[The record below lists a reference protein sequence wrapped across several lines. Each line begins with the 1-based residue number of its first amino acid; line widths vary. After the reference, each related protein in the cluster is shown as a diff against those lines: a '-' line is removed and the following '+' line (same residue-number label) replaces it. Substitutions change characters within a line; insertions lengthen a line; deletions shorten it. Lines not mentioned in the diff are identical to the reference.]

1 MKKFFFYFCLF
12 LFCFIQNSWSDHF
25 IINNIVINKPWIK
38 SIQSGQK
45 VTSGYLKII
54 NNSKSDDVLLSIE
67 SNFAKNNQIHSM
79 DIQNDVMKMKHLKS
93 GLLIK
98 KKSKISLTSG
108 GFHLMFF
115 DIKEELKNKKY
126 LFIILNF
133 KKNGS
138 IEIPFQIKK
147 NHTKG
152 HKHLICLK

>member
-1 MKKFFFYFCLF
+1 MKNIFVYFCFF
-12 LFCFIQNSWSDHF
+12 LFCFIQNSWPDNF
-25 IINNIVINKPWIK
+25 IINNIYINKPWIK
-38 SIQSGQK
+38 FILSGQK
-45 VTSGYLKII
+45 VTSGYLEII

-79 DIQNDVMKMKHLKS
+79 NIQNDVMKMKHFKS

-98 KKSKISLTSG
+98 KKSKILLKPG

-115 DIKEELKNKKY
+115 DIYEELKNKKHLY
-126 LFIILNF
+126 VKLNF

-147 NHTKG
+147 NNTKG
-152 HKHLICLK
+152 HVNHKH

>member
-1 MKKFFFYFCLF
+1 MKNIFVYFCF
-12 LFCFIQNSWSDHF
+12 LFCFIQNSWSDNF

-38 SIQSGQK
+38 AIHPGQK
-45 VTSGYLKII
+45 VISGYLEIR

-79 DIQNDVMKMKHLKS
+79 NIQDDVMKMKHLKY

-98 KKSKISLTSG
+98 KKSNNLLKPG
-108 GFHLMFF
+108 GFHLMFS
-115 DIKEELKNKKY
+115 DIYEVLKNKKY
-126 LFIILNF
+126 LYIKLNF

-147 NHTKG
+147 NNTKG
-152 HKHLICLK
+152 HVNHKH

>member
-1 MKKFFFYFCLF
+1 MKNIFIYFCF
-12 LFCFIQNSWSDHF
+12 LFCFIQNSWSDNF

-38 SIQSGQK
+38 AIHPGQK
-45 VTSGYLKII
+45 VISGYLEIR

-79 DIQNDVMKMKHLKS
+79 NIQDDVMKMKHLKY

-98 KKSKISLTSG
+98 KKSNILLKPG
-108 GFHLMFF
+108 GFHLMFS
-115 DIKEELKNKKY
+115 DIYEVLKNKKY
-126 LFIILNF
+126 LYIKLNF

-147 NHTKG
+147 NNSKG
-152 HKHLICLK
+152 HVNHKH